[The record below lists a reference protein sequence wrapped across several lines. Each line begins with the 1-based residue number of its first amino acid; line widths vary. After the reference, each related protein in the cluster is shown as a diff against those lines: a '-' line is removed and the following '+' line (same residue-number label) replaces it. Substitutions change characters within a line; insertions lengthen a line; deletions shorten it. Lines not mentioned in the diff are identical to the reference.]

1 MTDFFKQ
8 SNFVQSV
15 YKLSELK
22 LQTLPEVILA
32 GRSNAGKST
41 LINALTCRKNLAKVS
56 QTPGKTQAV
65 NYFLVK
71 DGELAFYLTDLP
83 GYGYSASGR
92 KKQAAFSALTDNY
105 LESGRD
111 FALILLLL
119 DIRHIPGAQ
128 DRAMLEWL
136 FHKNLPF
143 AVIFNKADKLSKA
156 QQQKAV
162 KEAQAY
168 LPENCPY
175 FTVSAAKSEGL
186 NDLLA
191 TIREVVTNYQERSG
205 DLAITS

>member
-8 SNFVQSV
+8 STFIQSV
-15 YKLSELK
+15 HKLAELK
-22 LQTLPEVILA
+22 LAPLPEIVLA

-65 NYFLVK
+65 NYFLIK
-71 DGELAFYLTDLP
+71 DGEHEFYLTDLP
-83 GYGYSASGR
+83 GYGYSASGQ

-105 LESGRD
+105 LESERN

-119 DIRHIPGAQ
+119 DIRHVPTEQ
-128 DRAMLEWL
+128 DRAMLNWL

-143 AVIFNKADKLSKA
+143 AVIFNKADKLSRA
-156 QQQKAV
+156 QQQQALKTAC
-162 KEAQAY
+162 AY

-175 FTVSAAKSEGL
+175 FVVSAAKTEGL
-186 NDLLA
+186 DNLLK
-191 TIREVVTNYQERSG
+191 TLREVLEQT
-205 DLAITS
+205 ATA